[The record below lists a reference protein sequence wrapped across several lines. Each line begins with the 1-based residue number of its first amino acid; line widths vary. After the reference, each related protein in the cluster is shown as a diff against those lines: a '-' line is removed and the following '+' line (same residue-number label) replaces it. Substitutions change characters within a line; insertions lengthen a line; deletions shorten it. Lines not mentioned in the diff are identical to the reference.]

1 MTRREVLAMAGAAPV
16 WFSAAYPLGRAQ
28 QQGKTRLGGAPAAFS
43 LRAQS
48 GGGATS
54 FDIVEHCHQIGLGGV
69 QTSVEVMELDGAIEF
84 GKRVAGYG
92 MQLILESSGTAGGD
106 SVGYWK
112 LDNTTKISK
121 AAGPY
126 CLHATI
132 GAGRQGMPGFG
143 EMPGQR
149 SSGRRRYERFDSLE
163 AFRTDFERT
172 TINIEH
178 MEPTLRRNQIKL
190 AIETPDWRAAEL
202 AGWLKDLGSEWIGV
216 CFDFGNNMAL
226 CDDPMDAVRTLA
238 PYTFM
243 CHIKDM
249 AVDTYEDGLLLS
261 EVALGEGIL
270 NLKEMVRILREKDP
284 NMPFYLD
291 MTTGDPLHIP
301 ALTDKYW
308 VTFDGSP
315 SPPTGRARIP
325 SLVRDNPPKKPLP
338 HITGLS
344 PEAAVK
350 LEDDNNLRCI
360 EYARQVLGI

>member
-1 MTRREVLAMAGAAPV
+1 
-16 WFSAAYPLGRAQ
+16 
-28 QQGKTRLGGAPAAFS
+28 
-43 LRAQS
+43 
-48 GGGATS
+48 
-54 FDIVEHCHQIGLGGV
+54 
-69 QTSVEVMELDGAIEF
+69 
-84 GKRVAGYG
+84 
-92 MQLILESSGTAGGD
+92 
-106 SVGYWK
+106 
-112 LDNTTKISK
+112 
-121 AAGPY
+121 
-126 CLHATI
+126 
-132 GAGRQGMPGFG
+132 
-143 EMPGQR
+143 
-149 SSGRRRYERFDSLE
+149 
-163 AFRTDFERT
+163 
-172 TINIEH
+172 
-178 MEPTLRRNQIKL
+178 
-190 AIETPDWRAAEL
+190 
-202 AGWLKDLGSEWIGV
+202 
-216 CFDFGNNMAL
+216 
-226 CDDPMDAVRTLA
+226 
-238 PYTFM
+238 
-243 CHIKDM
+243 
-249 AVDTYEDGLLLS
+249 LLS